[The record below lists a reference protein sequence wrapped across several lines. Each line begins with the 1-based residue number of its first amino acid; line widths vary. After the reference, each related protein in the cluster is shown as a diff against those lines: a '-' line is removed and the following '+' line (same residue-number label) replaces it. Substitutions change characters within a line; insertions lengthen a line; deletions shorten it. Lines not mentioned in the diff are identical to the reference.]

1 MVQVLRD
8 YLLVQADQ
16 QNLVVLVRQPVPLVL
31 LVQEILVFLE
41 ALFLLVDLRVLVIL
55 FVRTVQ

>member
-1 MVQVLRD
+1 VVQVLRD